1 MFIGEYHHTIDNKG
15 RLSVPKKFRADLD
28 KGLFIT
34 KGLDGCLFIYT
45 TTEWGRMSEKLNSLP
60 LTNKN
65 AREFKRHMTSGAM
78 DLEIDGQGRVML
90 PEYLRTFAGLTKN
103 VVVAGVAER
112 IEIWDEETWNKHVEE
127 ISSKT
132 EEIAESM
139 EDLGI

>member
-1 MFIGEYHHTIDNKG
+1 MFIGEYHHTIDDKG
-15 RLSVPKKFRADLD
+15 RLSIPKKFRADLD

-45 TTEWGRMSEKLNSLP
+45 TAEWTKMSDKLNLLP

-78 DLEIDGQGRVML
+78 DLEIDGQGRVIL

-112 IEIWDEETWNKHVEE
+112 IEIWDEETWNKHVAD

-139 EDLGI
+139 EGLGI

>member
-1 MFIGEYHHTIDNKG
+1 MFIGEYHHTIDEKG
-15 RLSVPKKFRADLD
+15 RLSIPKKFRNELE
-28 KGLFIT
+28 KGLVIT

-45 TTEWGRMSEKLNSLP
+45 SSEWEKMSIKLNSLP

-78 DLEIDGQGRVML
+78 DLEIDAQGRVIL
-90 PEYLRTFAGLTKN
+90 PEYLRIFADIKKN
-103 VVVAGVAER
+103 IIVAGVADR
-112 IEIWDEETWNKHVEE
+112 IELWDEEIWTNHSKE
-127 ISSKT
+127 IASKT

>member
-1 MFIGEYHHTIDNKG
+1 MFIGEYHHTIDDKG
-15 RLSVPKKFRADLD
+15 RLSIPKKFRADLD

-45 TTEWGRMSEKLNSLP
+45 TAEWTKMSDKLNLLP

-78 DLEIDGQGRVML
+78 DLEIDGQGRVIL
-90 PEYLRTFAGLTKN
+90 PEYLRTFAGLNKN

-112 IEIWDEETWNKHVEE
+112 IEIWDEEVWNKHVLD

-139 EDLGI
+139 EGLGI